1 MNDRHD
7 RRETTNDLERLLDRL
22 LDDPTT
28 AAPVAMDAETV
39 TILRQLARA
48 ERNLRPLDAMQA
60 RVWERV
66 LAASPRRGSGQAS
79 PRRFPAWGRNPTA
92 KREGGTTM
100 VRDLGARRQ
109 WRGSFLTR
117 IAAVVVVLLVVGLA
131 WGAWPRPASA
141 QAVLQRAVTTVDPA
155 TVGVRRFALR
165 WESVDHEPL
174 ANGTPQTVT
183 TTVTQW
189 GEVPN
194 RWRTEQQVQ
203 VAGGTNNGWREGV
216 VSDGTTLWSY
226 RTQSQPP
233 SPPGSGPIERTA
245 VYVGA
250 LPAGIAV
257 PMPRIPLG
265 LPWQIAL
272 GATSSEAVRT
282 QLARCYH
289 PQLQGKATVAGRQTW
304 VLDLGPTACSP
315 GVTLDPSG
323 TMTPLA
329 PLPPAA
335 QGRTLLW
342 IDTETFFL
350 LGSAHD
356 NPDGT
361 LAWRNVVTAVT
372 YNEPLP
378 ADPFT
383 YMPSPDATL
392 TDFRPGEYRPQPGVV
407 LPYDVIFHDGHLR
420 ATFAPTPSP

>member
-7 RRETTNDLERLLDRL
+7 GRETTNDLERLLDRL
-22 LDDPTT
+22 LDDPATP
-28 AAPVAMDAETV
+28 APGELDAETV
-39 TILRQLARA
+39 TMLRQLARA
-48 ERNLRPLDAMQA
+48 ERDLRPLDAMQA

-66 LAASPRRGSGQAS
+66 LAASPQRGSGHAS
-79 PRRFPAWGRNPTA
+79 PRLFPVWGRNPTA
-92 KREGGTTM
+92 HREGDTTM
-100 VRDLGARRQ
+100 VRGLGARRR
-109 WRGSFLTR
+109 WCVSSLIR
-117 IAAVVVVLLVVGLA
+117 IAAVVVMLMVVGLA

-141 QAVLQRAVTTVDPA
+141 QAVLQRAVNTMDPA
-155 TVGVRRFALR
+155 AVGVRRFALR

-174 ANGTPQTVT
+174 ADGTPRTVT

-194 RWRTEQQVQ
+194 RWRTEQQVR
-203 VAGGTNNGWREGV
+203 VSGGTNNGWREGV

-226 RTQSQPP
+226 RTPSQSP
-233 SPPGSGPIERTA
+233 SPPGSGPAEGTV

-250 LPAGIAV
+250 LPAGVAV

-265 LPWQIAL
+265 LPGQTAP
-272 GATSSEAVRT
+272 GATSSEAVRA
-282 QLARCYH
+282 QLARCYQ
-289 PQLQGKATVAGRQTW
+289 PQLRGKATVAGRQTW

-323 TMTPLA
+323 TMTPL
-329 PLPPAA
+329 PILPPAA

-350 LGSAHD
+350 LGSEHD

-361 LAWRNVVTAVT
+361 LAWRNTVTAVT
-372 YNEPLP
+372 YNSALP

-383 YMPSPDATL
+383 FVPPPAATL

-420 ATFAPTPSP
+420 ATPASSPPP